1 MRERVEGLGGE
12 LMVQGLKGKG
22 TTLRVIIPFAAESGL
37 A

>member
-22 TTLRVIIPFAAESGL
+22 TTVLVTIPLTAESGL